1 MRDIKKEY
9 KMHIIIYFILYLFI
23 LNTIVFKINIVS
35 LFNDIAI
42 TNEFLIKIG
51 CNVILIP
58 ISSVMS
64 LVILNII
71 PTKIKNMLI
80 FWKINQSLPS
90 YRLDKTLKSDDR
102 INLEVIKRL
111 YGKRL
116 SAQKQ
121 HDNWYKCYKK
131 NENDIRVIDSQK
143 NYLFSR
149 DLCVSTIILFF
160 ISNISITIGYL
171 IYNSSHL
178 IFIYN
183 ILVLISLYIMFM
195 IVSRNNANRFV
206 CNVLITEY
214 SKI

>member
-9 KMHIIIYFILYLFI
+9 KKHIVTYFILYLFV
-23 LNTIVFKINIVS
+23 LNTIVFKINLVS
-35 LFNDIAI
+35 LFNDIVIAK
-42 TNEFLIKIG
+42 EFLIKFG

-58 ISSVMS
+58 ISSIMS
-64 LVILNII
+64 LVILNIL
-71 PTKIKNMLI
+71 PTKIKNILI

-90 YRLDKTLKSDDR
+90 YRLDKILKSDDR
-102 INLEVIKRL
+102 INLEAIKNL

-143 NYLFSR
+143 DYLFSR

-178 IFIYN
+178 IYIYN
-183 ILVLISLYIMFM
+183 ILFLILFYIMFM
-195 IVSRNNANRFV
+195 IVARNKANRFV
-206 CNVLITEY
+206 CNVLITEH